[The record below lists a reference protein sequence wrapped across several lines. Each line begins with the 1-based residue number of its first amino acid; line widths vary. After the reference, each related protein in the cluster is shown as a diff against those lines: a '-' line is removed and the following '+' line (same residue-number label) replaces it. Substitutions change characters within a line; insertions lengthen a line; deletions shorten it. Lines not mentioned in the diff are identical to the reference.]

1 MKDEINKRP
10 FVERFVADRYTYLF
24 LSVLLL
30 IIVEPYFRADSAL
43 IPFLFLFLMLAVV
56 WTLELRKWFFRLL
69 VLLAAVAFV
78 MSYIKRYSILAG
90 SEWMVGEFILQ
101 GSYLI
106 FLFLTILTFIFKLFT
121 EKQVT
126 GKTIQGGIAV
136 YFLMGIFWVFC
147 YNIVL
152 LLDPNAISLEGGTGS
167 LSDLMYFSFTTLT
180 TLGYGDYVPVSYFA
194 KNLTML
200 EATLGQIFLVVF
212 IARLVG
218 LYISQK
224 RQ

>member
-1 MKDEINKRP
+1 LSDMKSKNNGKP
-10 FVERFVADRYTYLF
+10 LLERFIADRYTYLF

-90 SEWMVGEFILQ
+90 TEWMVGEFILQ

-121 EKQVT
+121 EKQVN
-126 GKTIQGGIAV
+126 GKTIYG
-136 YFLMGIFWVFC
+136 
-147 YNIVL
+147 VL
-152 LLDPNAISLEGGTGS
+152 KSTQQPALKIEI
-167 LSDLMYFSFTTLT
+167 
-180 TLGYGDYVPVSYFA
+180 
-194 KNLTML
+194 KK
-200 EATLGQIFLVVF
+200 E
-212 IARLVG
+212 
-218 LYISQK
+218 
-224 RQ
+224 